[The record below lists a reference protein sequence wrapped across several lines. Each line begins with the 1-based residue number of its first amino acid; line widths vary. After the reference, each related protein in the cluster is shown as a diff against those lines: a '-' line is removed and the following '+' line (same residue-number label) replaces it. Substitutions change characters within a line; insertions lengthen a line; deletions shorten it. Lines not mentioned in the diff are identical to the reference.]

1 VECPRR
7 KKKGSALRESG
18 VSPCLALLGHHL
30 YVMVGLAVVDFEMTI
45 YLAVVAVVV
54 VVVVVVVAVVAEEYF
69 YSVVEW
75 RATSAAA
82 HEFGFAAQC
91 FLLTVLRYYVTD
103 SDSWTFAVLVVRLVN
118 SAIAF
123 ERDLSSRFL

>member
-7 KKKGSALRESG
+7 KKKGSALRELD
-18 VSPCLALLGHHL
+18 VSPCLALLDHHL
-30 YVMVGLAVVDFEMTI
+30 SVKVELAVVDFEMTI
-45 YLAVVAVVV
+45 DLA
-54 VVVVVVVAVVAEEYF
+54 VVVVVAVVAEDYF
-69 YSVVEW
+69 YSAVEW
-75 RATSAAA
+75 PATSAVA

-91 FLLTVLRYYVTD
+91 FLLTVLRYYVAD
-103 SDSWTFAVLVVRLVN
+103 SESWTFAVLVMCLVN